1 MLKGDNGTGTIT
13 DINGRYSLDV
23 PENAVLIIS
32 YIGYTS
38 IEIPVK
44 GQSEIN
50 VTLKEDS
57 QAIEEVVVVG
67 YGTQKRLIWLEL

>member
-1 MLKGDNGTGTIT
+1 MGRVTDQL
-13 DINGRYSLDV
+13 DINGGTVDV

-67 YGTQKRLIWLEL
+67 YGNSKKG

>member
-1 MLKGDNGTGTIT
+1 MLKDNNGVGTIT
-13 DINGRYSLDV
+13 DINGQYSLDV
-23 PENAVLIIS
+23 PDNAVLVIS

-38 IEIPVK
+38 IEVPVK

-67 YGTQKRLIWLEL
+67 YGTQKR